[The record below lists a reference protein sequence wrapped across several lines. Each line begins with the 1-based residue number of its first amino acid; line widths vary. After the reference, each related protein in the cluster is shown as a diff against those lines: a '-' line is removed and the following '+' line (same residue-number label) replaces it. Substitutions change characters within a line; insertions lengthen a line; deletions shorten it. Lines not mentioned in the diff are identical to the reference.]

1 MNVKELE
8 KAVTELP
15 PEELASFSA
24 WFEDYIAQQWDQ
36 QIKDD
41 AEAGR
46 LDHLI
51 EKARRDHEAGRTKPL

>member
-8 KAVTELP
+8 KAVAELP

-24 WFEDYIAQQWDQ
+24 WFEDYIARQWDQ
-36 QIKDD
+36 QIKED

-51 EKARRDHEAGRTKPL
+51 EKARRDHEEGRTQPL